1 MIARAFLLL
10 ALALAP
16 SCAAL
21 NPFGERGIPHSP
33 ADAEKRVAKA
43 EAELSS
49 GETERALYDLSKARK
64 TSDLSTDQKNHID
77 LLLERCAETR
87 VGELSAPGSDPDQLE
102 ELFDLNLPRQIAIT
116 AGVRAAR
123 LMLDQGEPVDA
134 YEMIQRVDK
143 RYPPAG
149 THHERQLAG
158 DVLFEAGM
166 GLSKSDF
173 SFLGM
178 FSDKDDAKAI
188 LEYLVVNYPQ
198 ERRCDQAY
206 RRLAAL
212 YEEDRLWST
221 AIERYQDLVTYHID
235 SPLAPE
241 SEWRIPHLR
250 LVALRRPDYDR
261 RELLR
266 ALGELEAWSSVHAG
280 NEFEARAEA
289 DRRDCLKRLAQ
300 SDLIVAHFYTTVARA
315 ESAPGW
321 QGALIH
327 AERALELA
335 KQSGDAPT
343 ISAAKA
349 AIALVPPTPAAIQ
362 APAIDASR
370 AKAGGER

>member
-1 MIARAFLLL
+1 M
-10 ALALAP
+10 
-16 SCAAL
+16 
-21 NPFGERGIPHSP
+21 NPFGERGIPKSP
-33 ADAEKRVAKA
+33 AEAEKRVAKA
-43 EAELSS
+43 EAELSE
-49 GETERALYDLSKARK
+49 GDTERALSDLSKARK
-64 TSDLSTDQKNHID
+64 TADLSTDQKNHID

-87 VGELSAPGSDPDQLE
+87 VGELSAAGSDPDKLE

-149 THHERQLAG
+149 THHERQQAG

-212 YEEDRLWST
+212 YEEERRWAI

-250 LVALRRPDYDR
+250 LIALRRPDYDR

-280 NEFEARAEA
+280 NELEARVEA

-300 SDLIVAHFYTTVARA
+300 SDLIVAHFYTTVAEA
-315 ESAPGW
+315 KSAPGW
-321 QGALIH
+321 EGARIH
-327 AERALELA
+327 AVRALELA
-335 KQSGDAPT
+335 RQSGDAPT
-343 ISAAKA
+343 ISAAQA
-349 AIALVPPTPAAIQ
+349 ALALVPPIPATQ
-362 APAIDASR
+362 APAIDPS
-370 AKAGGER
+370 KPKVGGER